1 VGKSKHPPR
10 YDLPNAAPEPLRFV
24 QLFLNT
30 ADHETGRELLETPR
44 ALADWFRAN
53 DVDVGSAGSA
63 DLRRA
68 HKLREDLRQM
78 IASGDNA
85 PSLEDA
91 ARRAKL
97 QLTFTPPRL
106 VPTAAGVDG
115 ALGRIA
121 AAVYEARP
129 KLGAAQDLPQLRL
142 GLLGRV
148 EEPFRRLVLDAA
160 LRQPTEGPPL
170 PEPKDFDPR

>member
-1 VGKSKHPPR
+1 MGTSKHPPR

-121 AAVYEARP
+121 AAVYEAM
-129 KLGAAQDLPQLRL
+129 
-142 GLLGRV
+142 
-148 EEPFRRLVLDAA
+148 RR
-160 LRQPTEGPPL
+160 E
-170 PEPKDFDPR
+170 DPSD